1 MRQSNLL
8 YPRCG
13 PMTHHSSMN
22 LESILLEERTMDIR
36 RYFPVMLGEHW
47 IYILASVN
55 SAVTL
60 ALLYTLKA
68 PIHFGIW

>member
-1 MRQSNLL
+1 
-8 YPRCG
+8 
-13 PMTHHSSMN
+13 MN
-22 LESILLEERTMDIR
+22 LESIFLEERTMDIR
-36 RYFPVMLGEHW
+36 RYLPVMLGEHW

-68 PIHFGIW
+68 PIQFGIW